1 MITCAHQTFSQV
13 SNLMPKTYDDN
24 IFDCLQLNAF
34 DSQAYGRVKL
44 AAQRV
49 AEKYGCEWAKS
60 HTHKLE
66 SIKLGRKIRASLMQR
81 IPRRHSNKSVVWSR
95 FKKYAVEWHN
105 KNSAI
110 SQVDP
115 SGT

>member
-1 MITCAHQTFSQV
+1 
-13 SNLMPKTYDDN
+13 MPKTYDDN

-66 SIKLGRKIRASLMQR
+66 SIKLGRK
-81 IPRRHSNKSVVWSR
+81 
-95 FKKYAVEWHN
+95 
-105 KNSAI
+105 
-110 SQVDP
+110 
-115 SGT
+115 